1 MTYAEIIA
9 KVKAHRK
16 VEKEQIQLKAMFT
29 YKLGNLI
36 GLAFNEPSK
45 YPSTVKL
52 AFEGMGIFDE
62 EEKEPVKQDWRIMKE
77 RMQTYANLKK
87 KRGESIW
94 Q

>member
-1 MTYAEIIA
+1 MTYEEIMA

-16 VEKEQIQLKAMFT
+16 MEKEQIQLKAMFT

-36 GLAFNEPSK
+36 GLAFNEPNK

-52 AFEGMGIFDE
+52 AFDGMGIFDE
-62 EEKEPVKQDWRIMKE
+62 EIEKEPVKQDWRIMKE

-87 KRGESIW
+87 KRGESI
-94 Q
+94 